1 MVLHWLLSQY
11 IMALATVTLAQGL
24 IEKVQRII
32 IRNQN
37 VHASRDL
44 GSAHTLVT
52 FTSERLG
59 VWDAFHAER
68 SFVSCIQLFH
78 SIVA

>member
-1 MVLHWLLSQY
+1 
-11 IMALATVTLAQGL
+11 MALATVALAQGL

-59 VWDAFHAER
+59 VWDAIHADR
-68 SFVSCIQLFH
+68 SFIFVHTALHIL
-78 SIVA
+78 VA